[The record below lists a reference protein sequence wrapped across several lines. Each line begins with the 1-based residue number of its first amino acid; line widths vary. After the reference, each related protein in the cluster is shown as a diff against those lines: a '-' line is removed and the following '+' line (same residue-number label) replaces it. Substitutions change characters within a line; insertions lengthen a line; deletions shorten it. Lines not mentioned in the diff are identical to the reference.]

1 MNVDELLSSLR
12 SVPRP
17 RLSPFFAT
25 RVVSECGGE
34 AAAFKAA
41 LARRTP
47 RVLRIYWLLLAFF
60 AGIVLLQSWIGVAM
74 IVAAA
79 AIAAL
84 IPAGV
89 PSPRASRQELRR

>member
-1 MNVDELLSSLR
+1 
-12 SVPRP
+12 
-17 RLSPFFAT
+17 
-25 RVVSECGGE
+25 
-34 AAAFKAA
+34 
-41 LARRTP
+41 
-47 RVLRIYWLLLAFF
+47 LLAFF

>member
-1 MNVDELLSSLR
+1 MNVDELLWSLR
-12 SVPRP
+12 SVPQP
-17 RLSPFFAT
+17 RLSPFFAA
-25 RVVSECGGE
+25 RVMQTIGTEHRVPI
-34 AAAFKAA
+34 
-41 LARRTP
+41 RTP
-47 RVLRIYWLLLAFF
+47 LVLRVYWLSLAFF

-89 PSPRASRQELRR
+89 LSPRASRQELRR